1 MIYKSYIVENNIET
15 ITEHLVLIYGENIG
29 LIDDLRK
36 QIKFQNKQNKVLNFD
51 QDTILNKKEI
61 VLNELRNLSLFEQ
74 EKIYFI
80 NQVNDKIL
88 DFIEDLDIKN
98 NNQKIYFFS
107 EILEKRSKLR
117 SFFERTKECAIVPCY
132 LDNHVGIKKIIIE
145 KLNGFSGLTPQNL
158 NLIMENCNLNRAK
171 LNNEIEKIK
180 TFFKDKIID
189 HDRLEILLDL
199 KINEDFS
206 QLRDAAFSGDKT
218 KTNKLLNET
227 VIEQEKNIF
236 YLNILNQRISKL
248 KEIIKLPKNEN
259 IELKLEKLK
268 PPIFWKDKPQFIIQ
282 SNKWTQNKLEQM
294 ENKTF
299 SYEVLIKSNSF
310 INKNILMKKLII
322 DVCKLANS

>member
-15 ITEHLVLIYGENIG
+15 IKEHLVLIYGENIG
-29 LIDDLRK
+29 LIEDLRK
-36 QIKFQNKQNKVLNFD
+36 QIKFRNKQNKVLNFD

-88 DFIEDLDIKN
+88 DFIDDLDIKN
-98 NNQKIYFFS
+98 NNQKIYFYS
-107 EILEKRSKLR
+107 EILQKRSKLR
-117 SFFERTKECAIVPCY
+117 SFFEKTKECAIVPCY
-132 LDNHVGIKKIIIE
+132 LDNQVGIKKIIIE

-158 NLIMENCNLNRAK
+158 NLIAENCNLNRTK

-189 HDRLEILLDL
+189 HDKLETLLDL

-227 VIEQEKNIF
+227 VIEPEKNIF

-282 SNKWTQNKLEQM
+282 SSKWTQNKLEQM
-294 ENKTF
+294 QNKTF
-299 SYEVLIKSNSF
+299 SYEVVIKSNSF

>member
-15 ITEHLVLIYGENIG
+15 IKEHLVLIYGENIG
-29 LIDDLRK
+29 LIEDLRK
-36 QIKFQNKQNKVLNFD
+36 QIKFRNKQNKVLNFD

-88 DFIEDLDIKN
+88 DFIDDLDIKN
-98 NNQKIYFFS
+98 NNQKIYFYS
-107 EILEKRSKLR
+107 EILQKRSKLR
-117 SFFERTKECAIVPCY
+117 SFFEKTKECAIVPCY
-132 LDNHVGIKKIIIE
+132 LDNQVGIKKIIIE

-158 NLIMENCNLNRAK
+158 NLIAENCNLNRTK

-189 HDRLEILLDL
+189 HDKLETLLDL

-282 SNKWTQNKLEQM
+282 SSKWTQNKLEQM
-294 ENKTF
+294 QNKTF
-299 SYEVLIKSNSF
+299 SYEVVIKSNSF
-310 INKNILMKKLII
+310 IIKNILMKKLII